1 MEPSAQSPFQKLNF
15 GSSSQK
21 TCKSRYQTFL
31 VLSNFTGFLYFVLN
45 VLPWVEG
52 FVTSSLT
59 VTTQGA
65 SACSPRDFLFI
76 LHWLMYHVNYFG
88 VNLSYAYQSRWKLT
102 KLGEIGFTMECFT
115 ADFWQFSSTTV
126 KSYLLSGRIGT
137 NRQFQAC
144 QRFSFQVFSWSVS
157 RQATHTFTF

>member
-1 MEPSAQSPFQKLNF
+1 
-15 GSSSQK
+15 
-21 TCKSRYQTFL
+21 
-31 VLSNFTGFLYFVLN
+31 
-45 VLPWVEG
+45 
-52 FVTSSLT
+52 
-59 VTTQGA
+59 
-65 SACSPRDFLFI
+65 
-76 LHWLMYHVNYFG
+76 
-88 VNLSYAYQSRWKLT
+88 
-102 KLGEIGFTMECFT
+102 MECFT